1 MTSGAPVD
9 AAVIGAGSWGTAL
22 AHLLSRNGHRV
33 RLWSYEREVEAELR
47 ESRENR
53 SYLPGIRIPEAVEV
67 SGEFEDVLP
76 RAELVVSVSPAQFVG
91 EVMGEAARYM
101 DPGAL
106 VVSASKG
113 IETHSLRRMEEVL
126 RAVLPPGA
134 TERLAILSG
143 PSFAAEVA
151 EGQPTAVVAA
161 SESREARL
169 EVQRVFGSPSF
180 RVYTNPDVLGVELG
194 GALKNVIALA
204 AGVCAGLGFG
214 HNTQAALITRGLA
227 EITRLGVAMG
237 AETSTFYGLAGIG
250 DLVLTCTGELSRNR
264 TVGIRLGRGEAL
276 EGILEDMH
284 AVAEGVATTPATYAL
299 SQRFAVEMPIVGQM
313 HAILEEGKA
322 PLAAVEELM
331 LRDPRPEPERAGAE
345 STAP

>member
-1 MTSGAPVD
+1 MTGARPVD

-33 RLWSYEREVEAELR
+33 RLWSYEREVEVELR
-47 ESRENR
+47 EARENR

-67 SGEFEDVLP
+67 SGELEAVLP
-76 RAELVVSVSPAQFVG
+76 GAEFVVSVSPAQFVG
-91 EVMGEAARYM
+91 EVMGEAARYIH
-101 DPGAL
+101 PGAI

-113 IETHSLRRMEEVL
+113 IETHSLRRMNEVL
-126 RAVLPPGA
+126 RAVLPPA
-134 TERLAILSG
+134 ASERLAALSG

-151 EGQPTAVVAA
+151 AGQPTAVVAA
-161 SESREARL
+161 SECHEARL

-180 RVYTNPDVLGVELG
+180 RVYTTSDVLGVELG

-214 HNTQAALITRGLA
+214 HNTQGALITRGLA

-264 TVGIRLGRGEAL
+264 AVGTRLGRGESL
-276 EGILEDMH
+276 ESILGEMH

-299 SQRFAVEMPIVGQM
+299 SQRFAVEMPIAGQM
-313 HAILEEGKA
+313 RAILQGGKA
-322 PLAAVEELM
+322 PLTAVEELM
-331 LRDPRPEPERAGAE
+331 LREPRPEPEGAATG
-345 STAP
+345 S